1 MSSNQER
8 NKNPFLKKSSYNKN
22 NKESFY
28 NKRKEDSK
36 KIYKKQEKEIDLSVQ
51 AFPSLDK
58 KISSENKK
66 IDLLD
71 YSKVKTN
78 IQESSIISKT
88 NMIKPGWQIIYRENN
103 KIVKKSGPS
112 TIKNNMP
119 TKTIEENTMETYRL
133 LSNHWNNYR
142 DELNNLLG
150 EQSEYWNYKN
160 QINEIYKEEVS
171 ILNQIDENKN
181 SNISDDEEDLY
192 NEVTDNYD
200 FY

>member
-1 MSSNQER
+1 MFSNQER
-8 NKNPFLKKSSYNKN
+8 NRNPFLKKSSYNKN
-22 NKESFY
+22 NKDSFY
-28 NKRKEDSK
+28 NKKREDSK
-36 KIYKKQEKEIDLSVQ
+36 KFYKKQEKEIDLSVQ

-192 NEVTDNYD
+192 NEITDNYD